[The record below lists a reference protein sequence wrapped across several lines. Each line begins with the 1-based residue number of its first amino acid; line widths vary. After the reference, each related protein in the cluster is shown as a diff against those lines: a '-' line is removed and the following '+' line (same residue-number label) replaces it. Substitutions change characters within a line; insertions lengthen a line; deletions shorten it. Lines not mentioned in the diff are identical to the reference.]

1 MQNDKLENPQTLSE
15 HSSRSTI
22 SRKITFSSIRFFF
35 TRAVTESVWGL
46 TGWVSRDKDSELL
59 KNRLKIKEETNS
71 ASENLNSKSAN

>member
-1 MQNDKLENPQTLSE
+1 MKNSKILKLCQNIALGKLFLE
-15 HSSRSTI
+15 
-22 SRKITFSSIRFFF
+22 KKTFSSIRFFF